1 MFFLFY
7 HKKREFS
14 TSYTKGIKTTY
25 PQVVDYFP
33 QCVQDLSTT
42 CGKKKKKQA
51 NQGSLKAYPVDK
63 SVGCSIKNNSFI

>member
-33 QCVQDLSTT
+33 QCVQDLSTS
-42 CGKKKKKQA
+42 CGKKKEKQA
-51 NQGSLKAYPVDK
+51 N
-63 SVGCSIKNNSFI
+63 

>member
-1 MFFLFY
+1 M
-7 HKKREFS
+7 
-14 TSYTKGIKTTY
+14 KTEKSSPFCENYQQTY

-42 CGKKKKKQA
+42 CGKKKEKQA

>member
-1 MFFLFY
+1 
-7 HKKREFS
+7 
-14 TSYTKGIKTTY
+14 
-25 PQVVDYFP
+25 VDYFP

-42 CGKKKKKQA
+42 CGKKKEKQA